1 MAIRSL
7 RDQPVIKEIVLK
19 PTVITK
25 DNFQP
30 FDVPLEQRSC
40 PTFEEASKLDGK

>member
-1 MAIRSL
+1 MA
-7 RDQPVIKEIVLK
+7 VV
-19 PTVITK
+19 TITK

-40 PTFEEASKLDGK
+40 PTFEEAGKLGSN